1 MMKSTNPE
9 KIAAYDKQHGEGS
22 YSHDLKEKLYKAY
35 SPVKKNTSAM
45 KLGGNVKKTAPPP
58 PQRSRPSVTSIS
70 SMGSNNSSGG
80 GESESSGIDNSR
92 PSHTVPR
99 GRDKAKTL
107 GVLI

>member
-1 MMKSTNPE
+1 MKRVMSLPPE
-9 KIAAYDKQHGEGS
+9 MREAVLADMKRTESNQINI
-22 YSHDLKEKLYKAY
+22 
-35 SPVKKNTSAM
+35 KNTPIASSQT
-45 KLGGNVKKTAPPP
+45 KLKTPPP
-58 PQRSRPSVTSIS
+58 PQRSRPSVTSIP

-80 GESESSGIDNSR
+80 GELEPSGIDNSK